1 MEYLLLVIGFILLI
15 KGADVFVD
23 GASKIARK
31 IGIPSI
37 IVGLTIV
44 SIGTSAPELAISII
58 SALDGN
64 GGIAIGNVIGSN
76 MFNALVVLGATS
88 VISPIIFKKTTVKRD
103 YVVDLFATI
112 LVYILTFG
120 FSMRDGDLSRMD
132 GVILL
137 FICIIYMIL
146 LIRIVRGR
154 DLRNENRDENIN
166 IFKNIIISII
176 GIIGI
181 VIGGDMVVD
190 NATVIATTLGM
201 SEKLVGLTIVA
212 MGTSL
217 PELVTSIVAAIKGEK
232 EIALGNVLGSNIF
245 NLLLIIGTSSAISPF
260 IVSKSLIVDFII
272 LIISTILIGGMI
284 FLNKKDI
291 KKITRIEGVMLL
303 AIYVCY
309 LIYIITRN

>member
-166 IFKNIIISII
+166 IFKNIIVSII

>member
-154 DLRNENRDENIN
+154 DLRNENRDGNIN

>member
-64 GGIAIGNVIGSN
+64 SGIAIGNVIGSN

-154 DLRNENRDENIN
+154 DLRNENRDGNIN

>member
-44 SIGTSAPELAISII
+44 SVGTSAPELAISII

-64 GGIAIGNVIGSN
+64 SGIAIGNVIGSN
-76 MFNALVVLGATS
+76 MFNTLVVLGATS

-103 YVVDLFATI
+103 YVVDLLATI

-120 FSMRDGDLSRMD
+120 FSMRDGELSRMD

-146 LIRIVRGR
+146 LIRIVRGG

-260 IVSKSLIVDFII
+260 IVSRSLIVDFII
-272 LIISTILIGGMI
+272 LIISTILIGGII

-291 KKITRIEGVMLL
+291 KKITRIEGVILL

>member
-120 FSMRDGDLSRMD
+120 FSMWDGDLSRMD